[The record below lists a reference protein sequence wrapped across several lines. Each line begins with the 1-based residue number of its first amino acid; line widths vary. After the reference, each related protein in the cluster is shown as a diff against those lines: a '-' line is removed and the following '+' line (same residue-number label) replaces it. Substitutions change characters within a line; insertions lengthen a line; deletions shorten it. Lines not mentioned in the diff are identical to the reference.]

1 MHDILHLSAAAV
13 YGGGEEHLRVLLTE
27 LVRRGLPVALAGPAG
42 APLAGKLA
50 GTGVQCLAWG
60 PFSAADPRAPL
71 SLAALVRREQPALVH
86 SHNAL
91 EDLAAAS
98 LRLTG
103 FSGAVFTTVHD
114 RINMDSEG
122 RRRTDPNARIYLR
135 VLRAGFDRILA
146 VSEATRRDLIDYA
159 GVPAH
164 RVRAIVNGTSFER
177 LDAAPAREAARAKLG
192 IPPAAVAFAQFAS
205 RPWPT
210 AKRWTCISRP
220 PAACWTG
227 SGAQACHGVVA
238 GGEWKPPPDPARG
251 GGPFPHGAVFGRLP
265 LVSGRLGFAV
275 TPPASRDCPGAPEAM
290 AAVAGRRHGGR
301 GGEAVAPGTGLLV
314 SLGTP
319 ARSPKR
325 WNAAGDAA
333 LPAHGSAARARVRG
347 IFQDGWPTTSRPP
360 TGR

>member
-192 IPPAAVAFAQFAS
+192 IPPDAVAFGLGARVATLAHRKKGVDLYLEAS
-205 RPWPT
+205 CRVLDRFP
-210 AKRWTCISRP
+210 
-220 PAACWTG
+220 
-227 SGAQACHGVVA
+227 GAQAWLTG
-238 GGEWKPPPDPARG
+238 
-251 GGPFPHGAVFGRLP
+251 L
-265 LVSGRLGFAV
+265 S
-275 TPPASRDCPGAPEAM
+275 PEAM
-290 AAVAGRRHGGR
+290 REAAA
-301 GGEAVAPGTGLLV
+301 
-314 SLGTP
+314 
-319 ARSPKR
+319 
-325 WNAAGDAA
+325 
-333 LPAHGSAARARVRG
+333 
-347 IFQDGWPTTSRPP
+347 
-360 TGR
+360 